1 MTKSQTALFNNC
13 CCCSAAAVV
22 FGGGGAVIDVGI
34 FFWLRLTLYDFMSL
48 THKETNISPQAD
60 SLEVIVYE
68 RLTVSTNSKKRAQ
81 IHTKTR

>member
-1 MTKSQTALFNNC
+1 
-13 CCCSAAAVV
+13 
-22 FGGGGAVIDVGI
+22 
-34 FFWLRLTLYDFMSL
+34 MSL